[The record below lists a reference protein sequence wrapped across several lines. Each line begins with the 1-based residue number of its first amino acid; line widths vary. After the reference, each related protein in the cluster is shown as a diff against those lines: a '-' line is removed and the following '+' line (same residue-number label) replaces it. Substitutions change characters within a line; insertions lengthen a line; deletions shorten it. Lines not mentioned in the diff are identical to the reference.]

1 MSGRESRIQ
10 VRTTLN
16 YFFNEGFDVA
26 GRPVV
31 KKSDISADTEA
42 RITPTLLA
50 DGKIHMMV
58 DVKVGSFTFTS
69 DSGLPEQT
77 QRDSTTEVVV
87 SQGDTLVI
95 GGLRQQEMVQT
106 VSKVPLLGDLPI
118 LGRLFKH
125 EQKDVKQSVLTL
137 FITPHVLREGGP
149 APSWPEVDLENGHR
163 IPSSDP
169 NEAKL

>member
-1 MSGRESRIQ
+1 MSGRESKIQ
-10 VRTTLN
+10 IRRTLN

-31 KKSDISADTEA
+31 KKSDITSDTEG

-50 DGKIHMMV
+50 DGKIHMIV

-77 QRDSTTEVVV
+77 QRESTTEIVV
-87 SQGDTLVI
+87 SEGDTLVI

-118 LGRLFKH
+118 LGWLFKH
-125 EQKDVKQSVLTL
+125 EQREIKQSVLTL
-137 FITPHVLREGGP
+137 FITPHVLREGQP
-149 APSWPEVDLENGHR
+149 LPPWPEVDLKNGHR
-163 IPSSDP
+163 IPSSDL
-169 NEAKL
+169 NQVKL